1 MLCPNCNSP
10 DTRVIDSRTSKDN
23 QSIRRRR
30 ECSDCGHRF
39 TTLEEIIRDG
49 LLVLKKDG
57 STEDF
62 SQAKL
67 MASLGRALEKRPVET
82 ERIHVMV
89 NELIRTLEKAYDDRI
104 PSKAIAAEVIR
115 RLRPIDEIA
124 WVRYAAGYKH
134 FVEA

>member
-67 MASLGRALEKRPVET
+67 MASLGKALEKRPVET
-82 ERIHVMV
+82 ERVHVMV
-89 NELIRTLEKAYDDRI
+89 NELIRVLEKAYDDRI
-104 PSKAIAAEVIR
+104 PSEAIAAEVIR
-115 RLRPIDEIA
+115 SLRPIDEIA

>member
-67 MASLGRALEKRPVET
+67 MGSLGKALEKRPVET

-89 NELIRTLEKAYDDRI
+89 NELIRVLEKAYDDRI
-104 PSKAIAAEVIR
+104 PSEAIAAEVIR

>member
-30 ECSDCGHRF
+30 ECNECGHRF

-67 MASLGRALEKRPVET
+67 MASLGKALEKRPVET

-104 PSKAIAAEVIR
+104 PSEAIANEVIR

-124 WVRYAAGYKH
+124 WVRYAAGYKQ

>member
-67 MASLGRALEKRPVET
+67 MASLGKALEKRPVET

-89 NELIRTLEKAYDDRI
+89 NELIRVLEKAYDDRI
-104 PSKAIAAEVIR
+104 PSEAIAAEVIR

>member
-67 MASLGRALEKRPVET
+67 MGSLGKALEKRPVET
-82 ERIHVMV
+82 ERVHVMV
-89 NELIRTLEKAYDDRI
+89 NELIRVLEKAYDDRI
-104 PSKAIAAEVIR
+104 PSEAIAAEVIR

>member
-67 MASLGRALEKRPVET
+67 MASLGKALEKRPVET
-82 ERIHVMV
+82 ERVHVMV
-89 NELIRTLEKAYDDRI
+89 NELIRVLKKAYDDRI
-104 PSKAIAAEVIR
+104 PSEAIAAEVIR

>member
-67 MASLGRALEKRPVET
+67 MGSLGKALEKRPVET

-89 NELIRTLEKAYDDRI
+89 NELIRVLEKAYDDRI
-104 PSKAIAAEVIR
+104 PSEAIAAEVIR

-124 WVRYAAGYKH
+124 WVRYSAGYKH

>member
-67 MASLGRALEKRPVET
+67 MASLGKALEKRPVET

-104 PSKAIAAEVIR
+104 PSEAIANEVIR

-124 WVRYAAGYKH
+124 WVRYAAGYKQ

>member
-30 ECSDCGHRF
+30 ECNECGHRF

-67 MASLGRALEKRPVET
+67 MASLGKALEKRPVET

-89 NELIRTLEKAYDDRI
+89 NELIRVLEKAYDDRI
-104 PSKAIAAEVIR
+104 PSEAIAAEVIR

>member
-67 MASLGRALEKRPVET
+67 MASLGKALEKRPVET
-82 ERIHVMV
+82 ERVHVMV
-89 NELIRTLEKAYDDRI
+89 NELIRVLEKAYDDRI
-104 PSKAIAAEVIR
+104 PSEAIAAEVIR

>member
-30 ECSDCGHRF
+30 ECNECGHRF

-67 MASLGRALEKRPVET
+67 MASLGKALEKRPVET

-104 PSKAIAAEVIR
+104 PSGAIANEVIR

-124 WVRYAAGYKH
+124 WVRYAAGYKQ